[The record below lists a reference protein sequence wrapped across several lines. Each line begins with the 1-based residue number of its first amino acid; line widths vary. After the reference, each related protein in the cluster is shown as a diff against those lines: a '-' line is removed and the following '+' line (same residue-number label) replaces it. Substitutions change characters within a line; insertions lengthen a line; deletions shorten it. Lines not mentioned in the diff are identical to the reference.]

1 MKLDFLYK
9 KIEIPLLF
17 RLLHGKDPR
26 LYEIL
31 ITYLAACLASLFIYP
46 IINQSNFPA
55 LSKMLLIFL
64 TLDLAGGLVANS
76 TSSTSAFYSQHPEL
90 RKVYLWIHF
99 LHPTILAFLFPND
112 LSGIALISIITLGA
126 AFWFHARRNYPIPME
141 WLALLLLAVLLIT
154 FLFPF
159 HYVALQLLL
168 LFYFFKM
175 QVSVLLHDSV

>member
-1 MKLDFLYK
+1 M
-9 KIEIPLLF
+9 F
-17 RLLHGKDPR
+17 RLLHGTEPR

-31 ITYLAACLASLFIYP
+31 ITYLAACLASLFIYQT
-46 IINQSNFPA
+46 IIDANFSE
-55 LSKMLLIFL
+55 LGKSLILCL

-76 TSSTSAFYSQHPEL
+76 TASTSAFYSQHPEL

-126 AFWFHARRNYPIPME
+126 AFWFHARRNYPIRME
-141 WLALLLLAVLLIT
+141 WLALLLLAILLVT

-159 HYVALQLLL
+159 HHVALQILL